1 MADHGLCPRCLH
13 ANPPE
18 NRFCGSCGAS
28 LEVSSDLVERR
39 EDNPRVIGHA
49 LPAKLGPVG
58 KALALALMTL
68 AAQVGLSW
76 LRHRTKAEDQ
86 TSTLSAQEVDAAM
99 SESLL
104 GQSVEEILI
113 QEVAGGYWSRVSAWR
128 AVHSFVVTQPT
139 DKRR

>member
-86 TSTLSAQEVDAAM
+86 ASTLSAQEVDAAV

-104 GQSVEEILI
+104 GQSLEEVLI
-113 QEVAGGYWSRVSAWR
+113 QEVAGGYWSQVSAWR

>member
-1 MADHGLCPRCLH
+1 MADHDLCPRCLH

-18 NRFCGSCGAS
+18 NRFCGSCGAA
-28 LEVSSDLVERR
+28 LEVSGDLVVRR
-39 EDNPRVIGHA
+39 EDNPRVMGHA

-86 TSTLSAQEVDAAM
+86 ASTLSTQKVDTAV
-99 SESLL
+99 SERLL
-104 GQSVEEILI
+104 GQSLEEVLI
-113 QEVAGGYWSRVSAWR
+113 QEVAGGYRSRVFAWR
-128 AVHSFVVTQPT
+128 AVHSFVVTEPT